1 MNAGKVFDFDLVM
14 IANSQNIS
22 AEDSLW
28 LSFKTKSN
36 CINI

>member
-28 LSFKTKSN
+28 FEF
-36 CINI
+36 